1 MAKDQKIDI
10 YVDMDGVIAEYDFGR
25 PLDFLN
31 KRPLLGNIKVL
42 EEISKIPN
50 VEMHILSICK
60 KDSQINDKNVWLDKY
75 APFFKKENRNVLS
88 KETYTDKSSSELKVD
103 FLNNVESFKILI
115 DDDNE
120 ILKEVDKKVKNI
132 SLYQD
137 SSIVYWKKVNVRL
150 TFFIK

>member
-1 MAKDQKIDI
+1 MKIINEIKTIAKNQKIDI

-75 APFFKKENRNVLS
+75 APFFKKEYRNVLS

-103 FLNNVESFKILI
+103 FLNNIESFKILI
-115 DDDNE
+115 DDDNG

-137 SSIVYWKKVNVRL
+137 SSIVY
-150 TFFIK
+150 

>member
-1 MAKDQKIDI
+1 MKIINEIKTMAKDQKIDI

-103 FLNNVESFKILI
+103 FLNNIESFKILI
-115 DDDNE
+115 DDDNG

-137 SSIVYWKKVNVRL
+137 SSIVY
-150 TFFIK
+150 

>member
-1 MAKDQKIDI
+1 MKIINEIKTIAKNQKIDI

-50 VEMHILSICK
+50 VKMHILSICK
-60 KDSQINDKNVWLDKY
+60 KDSQINDKNLWLDKY

-88 KETYTDKSSSELKVD
+88 KETYTDRSSSELKVD
-103 FLNNVESFKILI
+103 FLNNIESFKILI
-115 DDDNE
+115 DDDNG

-137 SSIVYWKKVNVRL
+137 SSIVY
-150 TFFIK
+150 

>member
-1 MAKDQKIDI
+1 MKIINEIKTMAKDQKIDI

-42 EEISKIPN
+42 DKISKIPN

-88 KETYTDKSSSELKVD
+88 KETYTDRSSSELKVD
-103 FLNNVESFKILI
+103 FLNNIESFKILI
-115 DDDNE
+115 DDDNG

-137 SSIVYWKKVNVRL
+137 SSIVY
-150 TFFIK
+150 